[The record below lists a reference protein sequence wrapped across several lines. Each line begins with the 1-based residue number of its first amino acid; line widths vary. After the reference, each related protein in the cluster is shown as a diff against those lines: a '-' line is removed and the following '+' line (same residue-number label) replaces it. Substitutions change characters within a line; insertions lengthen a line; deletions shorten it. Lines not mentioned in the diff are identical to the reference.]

1 MKEQVLAIAPVAV
14 ALERALAVALE
25 LDLVVAK
32 LERDQAAVE
41 LERVPVEAEPEL
53 DPLRAQL
60 AVALATKSVI
70 AAHRRGLLRLGAE
83 DLAAAVAVTTRE
95 PAAIEAAT
103 AWEAADIAVVV
114 AVVVVVAEAVAADG
128 DEKSR

>member
-1 MKEQVLAIAPVAV
+1 MKEQLLAIAPVAV
-14 ALERALAVALE
+14 ALERALVVALE